1 MGAEIL
7 SNILDELFNIEAIA
21 DEYISMLDY
30 NEVFNCQQSLQKQ
43 VGINITPVIKVVFAY
58 AFFLLVLKFSWK
70 LFNTYLLGT
79 DGDADADPVVVF
91 TNFAKAV
98 AVSLCFGLLFTY
110 LLNISSEI
118 TQKVMSSLKLPA
130 TVNAA
135 DVAAALKDPKSATL
149 VPLVLSGTLPLRVM
163 FGIYTILAIVLKIKF
178 VKNAIELVI
187 LRIGL
192 AFSAVGL
199 LDSDGGVFKPYIKKF
214 FQICFAVLIQV
225 ACFKMSAYALTQ
237 YSFIWAFALISMAMT
252 APAFLQEFIMTNPG
266 GGNKLQQALYS
277 FSIMRSFTR

>member
-7 SNILDELFNIEAIA
+7 KNILDELFNLETIV
-21 DEYISMLDY
+21 DEYVSVLDY
-30 NEVFNCQQSLQKQ
+30 NEIFNCQQSLQKQ
-43 VGINITPVIKVVFAY
+43 IGVNINPVIKLVFQY
-58 AFFLLVLKFSWK
+58 AFVLLVLKFSWK

-79 DGDADADPVVVF
+79 DGDADADPVVLL
-91 TNFAKAV
+91 TNFIKAV

-118 TQKVMSSLKLPA
+118 AKKVMSSLNLSVTTMGLVKVLINPK
-130 TVNAA
+130 AA
-135 DVAAALKDPKSATL
+135 VKES
-149 VPLVLSGTLPLRVM
+149 LVLRLM
-163 FGIYTILAIVLKIKF
+163 MGIYTILAIVLRIKF

-225 ACFKMSAYALTQ
+225 ACFKASAYAVTQ

-266 GGNKLQQALYS
+266 GGNKFQQALYS
-277 FSIMRSFTR
+277 FSIMRSFVR

>member
-7 SNILDELFNIEAIA
+7 KGILDALLNTDEMVEEYVAI
-21 DEYISMLDY
+21 LDY
-30 NEVFNCQQSLQKQ
+30 SEVFNCQQSLQEQ
-43 VGINITPVIKVVFAY
+43 VGVNITPVIKLIFAY
-58 AFFLLVLKFSWK
+58 AFFFLVLKFGWK

-79 DGDADADPVVVF
+79 DGDADVDPIVVL
-91 TNFAKAV
+91 TNFIKAV

-118 TQKVMSSLKLPA
+118 TKKIMSSLKLSVTTMDLA
-130 TVNAA
+130 T
-135 DVAAALKDPKSATL
+135 ALKNPGAAVTMSL
-149 VPLVLSGTLPLRVM
+149 GLRM
-163 FGIYTILAIVLKIKF
+163 MMGIYVILSIVLRIKF

-199 LDSDGGVFKPYIKKF
+199 LDSDGGVFKPYSKKF
-214 FQICFAVLIQV
+214 FQICFTVLIQV
-225 ACFKMSAYALTQ
+225 ACYKVSAYAVTQ
-237 YSFIWAFALISMAMT
+237 ASFIWAFAFISMAMT

-277 FSIMRSFTR
+277 FSIIRSFTR

>member
-7 SNILDELFNIEAIA
+7 KNILDELFNLETIVN
-21 DEYISMLDY
+21 EYVSVLDY
-30 NEVFNCQQSLQKQ
+30 NEIFNCQQSLQKQ
-43 VGINITPVIKVVFAY
+43 IGVNINPVIKLVFQY
-58 AFFLLVLKFSWK
+58 AFVLLVLKFSWK

-79 DGDADADPVVVF
+79 DGDADADPVVLL
-91 TNFAKAV
+91 TNFIKAV

-110 LLNISSEI
+110 LLNISLEI
-118 TQKVMSSLKLPA
+118 TQKVMSSLNLSVTTMGLVKVLINPK
-130 TVNAA
+130 AA
-135 DVAAALKDPKSATL
+135 VKES
-149 VPLVLSGTLPLRVM
+149 LVLRLM
-163 FGIYTILAIVLKIKF
+163 MGIYAILAIVLRIKF

-225 ACFKMSAYALTQ
+225 ACFKMSAYAVTQ

-266 GGNKLQQALYS
+266 GGNKFQQALYS
-277 FSIMRSFTR
+277 FSIMRSFVR

>member
-1 MGAEIL
+1 MGAKIL
-7 SNILDELFNIEAIA
+7 ENILDELFNIETIVN
-21 DEYISMLDY
+21 EYVSMLDY

-43 VGINITPVIKVVFAY
+43 IGVNINPVIKLVFAY

-79 DGDADADPVVVF
+79 DGDADADPVVLL
-91 TNFAKAV
+91 TNFIKAV

-110 LLNISSEI
+110 LLHISSEI
-118 TQKVMSSLKLPA
+118 TAKIMSSLKLSVTTMDLVTTLKNPG
-130 TVNAA
+130 AA
-135 DVAAALKDPKSATL
+135 VTMS
-149 VPLVLSGTLPLRVM
+149 LSLRM
-163 FGIYTILAIVLKIKF
+163 MMGIYAILAIVLRIKF

-225 ACFKMSAYALTQ
+225 ACFKMSAYAVTQ

-266 GGNKLQQALYS
+266 GGNKFQQALYS
-277 FSIMRSFTR
+277 FSIMRSFVR